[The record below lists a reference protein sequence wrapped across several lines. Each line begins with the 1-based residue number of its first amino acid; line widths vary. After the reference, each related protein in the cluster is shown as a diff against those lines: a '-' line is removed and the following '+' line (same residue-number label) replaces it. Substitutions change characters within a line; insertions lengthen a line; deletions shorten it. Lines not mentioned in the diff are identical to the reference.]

1 MYIGFTRVLLS
12 SLLLHGVV
20 ILYAIQPSTEE
31 EVQSPAT
38 AVRISAISRA
48 IEKKAEKTAP
58 KKTSSKEK
66 EVKPTP
72 VAKKQV
78 SKKKAIEKPVRQK
91 TESKKPVTKKKVEPT
106 QASTSPPQESPTEK
120 SEKKVQQLAEQSAK
134 AVAAAQRRAQ
144 QATVR
149 YESLL
154 AAHIRSHAYYPRRAR
169 SRNITGSGSVRIRL
183 DASGKVIH
191 KELQD
196 TSGSTLLDSA
206 ILETVKR
213 AEPLPTFP
221 ETITAK
227 QLDFVIPIAF
237 ELRK

>member
-1 MYIGFTRVLLS
+1 MLLS
-12 SLLLHGVV
+12 SLILHGVV
-20 ILYAIQPSTEE
+20 ILYAMQPSREE

-38 AVRISAISRA
+38 AVRISAITRA
-48 IEKKAEKTAP
+48 IEKKVEKPAP
-58 KKTSSKEK
+58 KKKSSKKK
-66 EVKPTP
+66 EVKPKPKP
-72 VAKKQV
+72 VAKKPIT
-78 SKKKAIEKPVRQK
+78 KKPVR
-91 TESKKPVTKKKVEPT
+91 KKPVAKKKVEPT
-106 QASTSPPQESPTEK
+106 QTIAKPEPATEETPVK
-120 SEKKVQQLAEQSAK
+120 KAEEKNKQLVAQKAK
-134 AVAAAQRRAQ
+134 AVAAVKRRAQ

-169 SRNITGSGSVRIRL
+169 SRNIMGSGSVRIRL
-183 DASGKVIH
+183 DRSGKVIR

-196 TSGSTLLDSA
+196 TSGSSLLDSA